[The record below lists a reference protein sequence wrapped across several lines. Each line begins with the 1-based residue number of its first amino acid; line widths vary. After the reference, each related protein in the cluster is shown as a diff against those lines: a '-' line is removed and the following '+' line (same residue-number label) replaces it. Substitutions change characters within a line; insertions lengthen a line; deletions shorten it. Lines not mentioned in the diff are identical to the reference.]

1 MLEGNKEGLVSAAG
15 GKQVFGGY
23 ITLERKNIAFKESNQ
38 FQMDRKLGFK
48 CSNIPTLNI

>member
-23 ITLERKNIAFKESNQ
+23 ITLERKNIAFKREQPISNGQ
-38 FQMDRKLGFK
+38 KIKF
-48 CSNIPTLNI
+48 